1 MDGEEDRN
9 GRNDAGA
16 IIEDEGAQE
25 RRSEAC
31 EIKGSDVIRSGWTT
45 KSTGMPHATPSKSM
59 ARCRGGDARRSISAG
74 TMEGDG
80 DDAEGQSVVRQE
92 GRWVRQGKWRV
103 QLLRC
108 VLIKYSRSE
117 IVD

>member
-45 KSTGMPHATPSKSM
+45 KVDGDATRDAVEEYGEVP
-59 ARCRGGDARRSISAG
+59 RGGREA
-74 TMEGDG
+74 
-80 DDAEGQSVVRQE
+80 
-92 GRWVRQGKWRV
+92 
-103 QLLRC
+103 
-108 VLIKYSRSE
+108 
-117 IVD
+117 VD